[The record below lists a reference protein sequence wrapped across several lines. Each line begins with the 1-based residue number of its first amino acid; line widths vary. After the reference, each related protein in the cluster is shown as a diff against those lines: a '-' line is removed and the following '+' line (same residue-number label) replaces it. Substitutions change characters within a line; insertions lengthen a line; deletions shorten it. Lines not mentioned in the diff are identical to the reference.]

1 MMLNALRF
9 GDRGINLSCL
19 DAMDFRVLHMTS
31 YLSNLVAGTLRRSI
45 AIADCETGSFTRT
58 HVLSE
63 MNARVHSIEC
73 DGASNIFCSYGNG
86 SIATMDARTCKVF
99 ANFQAHDQCTQVR
112 CLENRQSTNNFQFIT
127 SSNDGIVNVWD
138 ARKFSSRSAARVRS
152 FHVPRND
159 ARAHQ
164 MSSKDKITHRE
175 KGHAICDFDVLDSKS
190 CFIATIQN
198 DIGVFDVENSSAAD
212 DMSNI
217 IETRNLHDGGN
228 SSLRAIQ
235 ILPRSR
241 FFVTLSSDGM
251 VRVCR

>member
-1 MMLNALRF
+1 
-9 GDRGINLSCL
+9 
-19 DAMDFRVLHMTS
+19 
-31 YLSNLVAGTLRRSI
+31 
-45 AIADCETGSFTRT
+45 
-58 HVLSE
+58 
-63 MNARVHSIEC
+63 
-73 DGASNIFCSYGNG
+73 
-86 SIATMDARTCKVF
+86 MDARTCKVF
-99 ANFQAHDQCTQVR
+99 ANFQAHDDQCTQVR

-138 ARKFSSRSAARVRS
+138 AREIFFAFCSESSFVSRS
-152 FHVPRND
+152 RND

-217 IETRNLHDGGN
+217 IETRNLHDDGN

-241 FFVTLSSDGM
+241 FFCHFVFRWDGP
-251 VRVCR
+251 RVSLISALEIG